1 MTRLGERGEKTLWTE
16 RGGKDGE
23 IWGGGTPL
31 TGEESL
37 AGEKGLAGVV

>member
-1 MTRLGERGEKTLWTE
+1 MTRLGERGEKTRWTE
-16 RGGKDGE
+16 RGGKGGE
-23 IWGGGTPL
+23 VRRGGSL